1 MITTDYVE
9 EDGSVPN
16 STPVVESPTP
26 ERPKQNVKFTKP
38 ILVEGALDGVESITL
53 PSDYDEN
60 ANKQLST
67 APNLNFSLDP
77 KSRNWAGTILGGM
90 KTTPGDDAFE
100 YTLNKPG
107 RSYSQFIERNGV
119 KLEPTYQKF
128 KANNGAVADGD
139 SAVLRLASHRQLG
152 TICKVPLFNSGIWI
166 TLRSPSEPAIL
177 DLHRN
182 ITQDKTDLG
191 RRSYGMS
198 YSGTTAIF
206 SDNIVSFAL
215 EHLYGTNVILEPGVT
230 LKDIISS
237 HDIPAICLGLAAVIW
252 PNGFNFSRACIAD
265 PATCRH
271 VVTGKVSIMDM
282 LIVDDSV
289 LNDWQITHMSKK
301 ANSSVS
307 VADVKRYQD
316 ELADRQNRQVI
327 IDENKLSATA
337 VTFKVPNIN
346 EFFQDEYRWI
356 NELTQMAEKAL
367 TKDATNASRSQ
378 YVTNQGYATALRQYS
393 HWVHS
398 ISFDSVIEDRET
410 LDDSLTLLSSD
421 DSFRV
426 EFMKA
431 VEKYIGQSAITT
443 IGIPI
448 FECPSCKR
456 VNKLEGVDERFS
468 EAIPIDVYQV
478 FFPLIEQKMQKIQK
492 R

>member
-9 EDGSVPN
+9 EDGAVPN
-16 STPVVESPTP
+16 SNATPDTP
-26 ERPKQNVKFTKP
+26 AAEKPKQHVKFTKP
-38 ILVEGALDGVESITL
+38 VLIEGALEGVETIAL
-53 PSDYDEN
+53 PSDFDEN
-60 ANKQLST
+60 ASTQLNR
-67 APNLNFSLDP
+67 APNLNYSLDP
-77 KSRNWAGTILGGM
+77 KSRDWASTVVAGM
-90 KTTPGDDAFE
+90 KATPGDNAFE
-100 YTLNKPG
+100 HTLNKPG
-107 RSYSQFIERNGV
+107 RSYSQFIERDGV
-119 KLEPTYQKF
+119 RLEPTYQKF

-139 SAVLRLASHRQLG
+139 SAVLRLATHRQLG
-152 TICKVPLFNSGIWI
+152 TICKIPLYNSGIWI

-177 DLHRN
+177 DLHRI

-191 RRSYGMS
+191 RRSYGLS
-198 YSGTTAIF
+198 FSGTTAVF

-215 EHLYGTNVILEPGVT
+215 EHLYGTNVILEQGVT
-230 LKDIISS
+230 LRDLITS

-252 PNGFNFSRACIAD
+252 PSGFNFSRACIAD

-282 LIVDDSV
+282 LVVDDTV

-301 ANSSVS
+301 ANSTISIS
-307 VADVKRYQD
+307 DVKRYQD
-316 ELADRQNRQVI
+316 ELAARQNRQVI
-327 IDENKLSATA
+327 IDENKLSAVA

-346 EFFQDEYRWI
+346 GFFQDSYRWI

-393 HWVHS
+393 HWVKS
-398 ISFDSVIEDRET
+398 ISFDSVIEDPET

-426 EFMKA
+426 EFMKEA
-431 VEKYIGQSAITT
+431 EKFIGQSTITC
-443 IGIPI
+443 IGIPV

-456 VNKLEGVDERFS
+456 INKIDERDNRFG

-478 FFPLIEQKMQKIQK
+478 FFPLIEQKVEKIK
-492 R
+492 RR